1 MAKCTGELMSPEVI
15 FNQRRTGVD
24 VFASQF
30 QIHHLCWPPR
40 MLGQCL
46 PINWHI
52 IKLCCW
58 RALGGPC
65 RRNGLL
71 LLVLASSPLFAP
83 LGQPLAGGTDT
94 ALPSAPKSLSNT
106 SLTSMSLT
114 SSAQGTSLGTTSPG
128 PLEVRWPVSPSG
140 ATPQQISPP
149 HEHSH
154 TLSNEI

>member
-1 MAKCTGELMSPEVI
+1 MYLPLGFKSTLSVGLLGCWDTVYQLAHHKTLLLTGTGGTLEEEWPSPE
-15 FNQRRTGVD
+15 FWG
-24 VFASQF
+24 
-30 QIHHLCWPPR
+30 
-40 MLGQCL
+40 
-46 PINWHI
+46 
-52 IKLCCW
+52 
-58 RALGGPC
+58 
-65 RRNGLL
+65 
-71 LLVLASSPLFAP
+71 LFAP

-128 PLEVRWPVSPSG
+128 PLEVSWPVSPSG